1 MVYYSLMEKPDKGR
15 ARIIYNGL
23 EMQVVL
29 DSIRYPFSIIFTL
42 FICAM
47 FALWGINIGSFLEKV
62 TTIVNTGDTGGMVF
76 YILSTVIWIGGG
88 VFGIYLLGWTWTRR
102 EIIAVSSNTLKV
114 QRKIMGISRTREYS
128 ISNIKNL
135 RLNEI
140 GGSSKGLSS
149 SLSGSKGLDVWRL
162 ALGSLEFD
170 YGMMTVD
177 FARGINRPEAIYLLN
192 LFQERGIP
200 VSNSDK

>member
-1 MVYYSLMEKPDKGR
+1 MIYYSLMEKPDKGS
-15 ARIIYNGL
+15 ARITYNGM

-29 DSIRYPFSIIFTL
+29 DGIRYPFSIIFTV

-47 FALWGINIGSFLEKV
+47 FVLWGLNIGNFLGKV
-62 TTIVNTGDTGGMVF
+62 TSTINTGATSGMIF

-88 VFGIYLLGWTWTRR
+88 IFGIYLLGWTWTRR
-102 EIIAVSSNTLKV
+102 EIITVSSNTLKV
-114 QRKIMGISRTREYS
+114 RRKIMGIGRARQYS
-128 ISNIKNL
+128 ILNIKNL
-135 RLNEI
+135 RLNNI
-140 GGSSKGLSS
+140 DSSSKGLSS

-177 FARGINRPEAIYLLN
+177 FARGINRPEALYLLN

-200 VSNSDK
+200 VSSTGT

>member
-1 MVYYSLMEKPDKGR
+1 MEKPDKGR
-15 ARIIYNGL
+15 AMITYSGL

-29 DSIRYPFSIIFTL
+29 DGIRYPFSIIFTV

-47 FALWGINIGSFLEKV
+47 FVLWGLNIGSFLEKV
-62 TTIVNTGDTGGMVF
+62 TIIVNTGGTGNMAF

-88 VFGIYLLGWTWTRR
+88 IFGIYLLGWTWTRR
-102 EIIAVSSNTLKV
+102 EIITVSSNTLKV
-114 QRKIMGISRTREYS
+114 RRKIMGVSRARQYS

-135 RLNEI
+135 RLNDI
-140 GGSSKGLSS
+140 DSSSKGLSS

-177 FARGINRPEAIYLLN
+177 FARGINRPEALYLLN
-192 LFQERGIP
+192 LFHERGIS
-200 VSNSDK
+200 VSNTDT